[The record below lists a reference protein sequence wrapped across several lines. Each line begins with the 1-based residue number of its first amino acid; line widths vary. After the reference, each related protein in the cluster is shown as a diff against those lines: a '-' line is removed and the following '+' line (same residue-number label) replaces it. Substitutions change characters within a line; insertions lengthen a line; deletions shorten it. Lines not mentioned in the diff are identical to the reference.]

1 MELIQFS
8 DIPAMMRDRPS
19 RPNPKQPDV
28 KQIRESEYII
38 TCKKLGNEISR
49 RWTDAGN
56 KTDVIRALMYS
67 FFDSAFRTTELKR
80 NLYHQKLEDLTEQIA
95 QAYEKT
101 GSSAKQARED
111 LERFGKNLRWFIGSA
126 MDKSYI

>member
-19 RPNPKQPDV
+19 RPNPKQPEV
-28 KQIRESEYII
+28 KRNPEYEYIN
-38 TCKKLGNEISR
+38 TCKKLGKEISR

-80 NLYHQKLEDLTEQIA
+80 NLYHQKLEDLTAQIA
-95 QAYEKT
+95 QAYEQT
-101 GSSAKQARED
+101 GSTAKQARAD
-111 LERFGKNLRWFIGSA
+111 LERFGSNLRWFISSA
-126 MDKSYI
+126 MDKSYV

>member
-1 MELIQFS
+1 MEVIQFS

-56 KTDVIRALMYS
+56 KTDVIRALMNS

-80 NLYHQKLEDLTEQIA
+80 NLHHQKLEDLTEQIA
-95 QAYEKT
+95 QAYEQT
-101 GSSAKQARED
+101 GSTAKQARAD
-111 LERFGKNLRWFIGSA
+111 LECFGSNLRYFISSA
-126 MDKSYI
+126 MD